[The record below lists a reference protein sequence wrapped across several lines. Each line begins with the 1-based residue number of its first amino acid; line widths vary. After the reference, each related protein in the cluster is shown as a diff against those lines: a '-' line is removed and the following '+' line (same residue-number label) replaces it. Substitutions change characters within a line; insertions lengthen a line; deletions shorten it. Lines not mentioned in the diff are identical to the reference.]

1 MRRIEQLEAQLK
13 ECKAQLARL
22 ADEKEEVSKTCDQ
35 MRVQKL
41 TRDAETI
48 RLKGLIMGKCESS
61 LSSFSFVICSS
72 SKVVEFECRQL
83 PFELQ

>member
-1 MRRIEQLEAQLK
+1 MYFLNGNICIQVEKGMRRIEQLEAQLK

-22 ADEKEEVSKTCDQ
+22 ADEKEEVSRTCDQ

-61 LSSFSFVICSS
+61 HPPFACLLICY
-72 SKVVEFECRQL
+72 L
-83 PFELQ
+83 

>member
-22 ADEKEEVSKTCDQ
+22 ADEKEEVSRTCDQ

-48 RLKGLIMGKCESS
+48 RLKGLIMGKCEY
-61 LSSFSFVICSS
+61 LIHLLHVFSCVICSFS
-72 SKVVEFECRQL
+72 GVTIF
-83 PFELQ
+83 